1 MISSLQY
8 ISQPM
13 HLENIQAA
21 CEAGC
26 RWVQLRIK
34 HAPESIIASEAL
46 LAKAICA
53 DYGATL
59 IINDF
64 PHIAKAVGA
73 DGVHVGKND
82 MTVAEARKIMGSE
95 AIVGGTA
102 NTLEDILQHVQ
113 DGASYVGVGP
123 YRFTTTKQKLS
134 PILGLEGI
142 YAIMRQLKALNIDI
156 PIIAIGGILA
166 ADVPDLMRTGIHGIA
181 ISGLLTHA
189 TDKKQ
194 LVSAIMNNIQLNSL
208 SCNL

>member
-64 PHIAKAVGA
+64 PHIAKAVGV

-113 DGASYVGVGP
+113 DGATYVGVGP

-142 YAIMRQLKALNIDI
+142 YVIMRKLKALNIDI

-166 ADVPDLMRTGIHGIA
+166 ADIPDLMRTGIHGIA
-181 ISGLLTHA
+181 ISGLLTHT

>member
-1 MISSLQY
+1 MISTLQY
-8 ISQPM
+8 ISQPT
-13 HLENIQAA
+13 HQENIRAA

-34 HAPESIIASEAL
+34 HTSESIIASEAL
-46 LAKAICA
+46 SARAICA

-59 IINDF
+59 IINDY
-64 PHIAKAVGA
+64 PHIAKAIGA

-82 MTVAEARKIMGSE
+82 MTVAEARKVMGSN

-113 DGASYVGVGP
+113 DGADYVGVGP

-142 YAIMRQLKALNIDI
+142 YVLMRKLKALNIDI

-181 ISGLLTHA
+181 VSGLLTHT

-194 LVSAIMNNIQLNSL
+194 LVSSIMNDIQL
-208 SCNL
+208 CNI